1 MELFAARVCLAPLG
15 IMTIAPK
22 DKIVSLPIST
32 AANNHLLRHL
42 LLPLSRLLQI
52 QHLPNQLTV
61 TVKRWQMVK
70 TKVLTTKEKIG
81 GMTMG

>member
-22 DKIVSLPIST
+22 DRIASSPIST
-32 AANNHLLRHL
+32 AANNHFLRHL
-42 LLPLSRLLQI
+42 LLSQSRLLQI

-61 TVKRWQMVK
+61 TVKRRQIVQ